1 MRTIPGM
8 TINII
13 AALQRSLNRI
23 LMALCEHPYRL
34 FFAPIVPPVVG
45 TALSAAAG
53 ARAPGSKPASQPSR
67 GLSLPLVLS
76 SNGSKIVRYRDF
88 DNTSDP

>member
-13 AALQRSLNRI
+13 AGLQRSHNRI
-23 LMALCEHPYRL
+23 LMALCEHPDLL
-34 FFAPIVPPVVG
+34 FFLPPIVG

-53 ARAPGSKPASQPSR
+53 ARAPGSKLASQPSR

-76 SNGSKIVRYRDF
+76 SNGSEIVRYIGS
-88 DNTSDP
+88 DNTSDT